1 MSFSPASR
9 TSCSTSLPFSI
20 ALRTVSTSRSRTCMH
35 ASLPSRRNVNIHA
48 GWPSPDWHA
57 LHVGLPHVFLTSESA
72 PFASGPIELMA
83 ALISR
88 LVEAFSNV
96 VFFMRIVYHTKYKI
110 VKGEIAP
117 RNSFFGKMSGGRN
130 GMDKTATESNLKAER
145 HRNLKIWQEAMT
157 LANEVYTITR
167 AFPRD
172 EVWGLTSQLRRA
184 GVSVPSNIAEG
195 SKRSDP
201 DFRKFLTYS
210 LGSLAELDTQ
220 FLIAEM
226 QGYAKYTDELKAKV
240 VGLMAGIRAFSATL
254 SKA

>member
-1 MSFSPASR
+1 M
-9 TSCSTSLPFSI
+9 
-20 ALRTVSTSRSRTCMH
+20 LRR
-35 ASLPSRRNVNIHA
+35 
-48 GWPSPDWHA
+48 
-57 LHVGLPHVFLTSESA
+57 
-72 PFASGPIELMA
+72 
-83 ALISR
+83 
-88 LVEAFSNV
+88 
-96 VFFMRIVYHTKYKI
+96 
-110 VKGEIAP
+110 
-117 RNSFFGKMSGGRN
+117 
-130 GMDKTATESNLKAER
+130 
-145 HRNLKIWQEAMT
+145 

-184 GVSVPSNIAEG
+184 GVSVPSNIAEE

>member
-1 MSFSPASR
+1 
-9 TSCSTSLPFSI
+9 
-20 ALRTVSTSRSRTCMH
+20 
-35 ASLPSRRNVNIHA
+35 
-48 GWPSPDWHA
+48 
-57 LHVGLPHVFLTSESA
+57 
-72 PFASGPIELMA
+72 
-83 ALISR
+83 
-88 LVEAFSNV
+88 
-96 VFFMRIVYHTKYKI
+96 
-110 VKGEIAP
+110 
-117 RNSFFGKMSGGRN
+117 
-130 GMDKTATESNLKAER
+130 MDKTAAESNLKAER
-145 HRNLKIWQEAMT
+145 HRNLKIW
-157 LANEVYTITR
+157 
-167 AFPRD
+167 
-172 EVWGLTSQLRRA
+172 RA

>member
-1 MSFSPASR
+1 M
-9 TSCSTSLPFSI
+9 
-20 ALRTVSTSRSRTCMH
+20 LRR
-35 ASLPSRRNVNIHA
+35 
-48 GWPSPDWHA
+48 
-57 LHVGLPHVFLTSESA
+57 
-72 PFASGPIELMA
+72 
-83 ALISR
+83 
-88 LVEAFSNV
+88 
-96 VFFMRIVYHTKYKI
+96 
-110 VKGEIAP
+110 
-117 RNSFFGKMSGGRN
+117 
-130 GMDKTATESNLKAER
+130 
-145 HRNLKIWQEAMT
+145 
-157 LANEVYTITR
+157 LANEVCTITR

-184 GVSVPSNIAEG
+184 GVSVPSNIAER

-240 VGLMAGIRAFSATL
+240 VGLMAGIRVFSATL

>member
-1 MSFSPASR
+1 
-9 TSCSTSLPFSI
+9 
-20 ALRTVSTSRSRTCMH
+20 
-35 ASLPSRRNVNIHA
+35 
-48 GWPSPDWHA
+48 
-57 LHVGLPHVFLTSESA
+57 
-72 PFASGPIELMA
+72 
-83 ALISR
+83 
-88 LVEAFSNV
+88 
-96 VFFMRIVYHTKYKI
+96 
-110 VKGEIAP
+110 
-117 RNSFFGKMSGGRN
+117 
-130 GMDKTATESNLKAER
+130 MDKTDAESNLKVEL

>member
-1 MSFSPASR
+1 M
-9 TSCSTSLPFSI
+9 
-20 ALRTVSTSRSRTCMH
+20 
-35 ASLPSRRNVNIHA
+35 
-48 GWPSPDWHA
+48 
-57 LHVGLPHVFLTSESA
+57 
-72 PFASGPIELMA
+72 
-83 ALISR
+83 LISAK
-88 LVEAFSNV
+88 EGN
-96 VFFMRIVYHTKYKI
+96 
-110 VKGEIAP
+110 
-117 RNSFFGKMSGGRN
+117 
-130 GMDKTATESNLKAER
+130 MDKTTAEASLKAER
-145 HRNLKIWQEAMT
+145 HRNLKIWREAMT
-157 LANEVYTITR
+157 LANEVYSATR
-167 AFPRD
+167 TFPRD

-226 QGYAKYTDELKAKV
+226 QGYVEYSGELKAKV

>member
-1 MSFSPASR
+1 M
-9 TSCSTSLPFSI
+9 
-20 ALRTVSTSRSRTCMH
+20 
-35 ASLPSRRNVNIHA
+35 
-48 GWPSPDWHA
+48 
-57 LHVGLPHVFLTSESA
+57 
-72 PFASGPIELMA
+72 
-83 ALISR
+83 
-88 LVEAFSNV
+88 
-96 VFFMRIVYHTKYKI
+96 
-110 VKGEIAP
+110 
-117 RNSFFGKMSGGRN
+117 GKT
-130 GMDKTATESNLKAER
+130 DAESNLKVER

-157 LANEVYTITR
+157 LANEVCTITR

-172 EVWGLTSQLRRA
+172 EAWGRA